1 MEKYVVVLAAG
12 KGTRMKSKLYKV
24 LHKVCGKTMV
34 EHVVDAAQGVN
45 PAEIVTIV
53 GTGAGDVE
61 KVLADKTKFAFQEKQ
76 LGTGDAVM
84 TAREEL
90 GDKDGATLVVTGDTP
105 LFTTDTF
112 NELFKYHAEK
122 GNAATVLTAKAPN
135 PFGYGRIIRDDQ
147 GNVLRIV
154 EQKDGKPEEL
164 KVKEINTGVFCFDN
178 KKLFEALKH
187 VNNDNAQGEYYL
199 TDVLEILRNSG
210 ERVGAYKMPDFSES
224 LGVNDRIALAQ
235 ATKTMQRRINEQHMR
250 DGVSFIDPDTAYIDA
265 DVKIGNDTVI
275 EGNVVIKGN
284 TEIGSD
290 CYITSGSRIVDS
302 KIGNNV
308 TVTSSTVEEAEMD
321 DNTDIGPNSHL
332 RPKAIIRKGA
342 HIGNFVE
349 IKKAEIGEN
358 TKVGH
363 LTYVGDATLG
373 KDINIGCGTIFSN
386 YDGVKKFH
394 TNVGD
399 HAFIGAGSTLI
410 APINVAD
417 HAFIA
422 ADTTVTKDV
431 NKYDMAIGRGRQV
444 NKPDYW
450 HKLPLSQDKEWD

>member
-61 KVLADKTKFAFQEKQ
+61 KVLADKSKFAFQEKQ

-235 ATKTMQRRINEQHMR
+235 ATKTMQRRINEQHMH

>member
-34 EHVVDAAQGVN
+34 EHVVDAARGVN
-45 PAEIVTIV
+45 PAKIVTVV
-53 GTGAGDVE
+53 GTGAGEVE
-61 KVLADKTKFAFQEKQ
+61 KVLDGKSDFAFQEKQ

-84 TAREEL
+84 TAKEEL

-105 LFTTDTF
+105 LFTTETF
-112 NELFKYHAEK
+112 DELFKYHAEK
-122 GNAATVLTAKAPN
+122 GNAATVLTAEAPN

-187 VNNDNAQGEYYL
+187 VDNNNAQGEYYL

-235 ATKTMQRRINEQHMR
+235 ATKTMQRRINEEHMR
-250 DGVSFIDPDTAYIDA
+250 NGVSFIDPDTAYIDA
-265 DVKIGNDTVI
+265 GVKIGNDTVI

-290 CYITSGSRIVDS
+290 CYITNGSRIVDS
-302 KIGNNV
+302 KIGNHV
-308 TVTSSTVEEAEMD
+308 TITSSTLQEAEMD

-332 RPKAIIRKGA
+332 RPKAVIRKGA

-358 TKVGH
+358 SKVGH

-373 KDINIGCGTIFSN
+373 KDINVGCGTIFSN

-399 HAFIGAGSTLI
+399 HS
-410 APINVAD
+410 
-417 HAFIA
+417 
-422 ADTTVTKDV
+422 
-431 NKYDMAIGRGRQV
+431 
-444 NKPDYW
+444 
-450 HKLPLSQDKEWD
+450 